1 MVEIL
6 RRHAAILAIAILAWL
21 GWGDLNPDAGKKKAE
36 AKTVKLEILPEDLR
50 VRGPDETL
58 PPIVDPYRLAEDA
71 ARDAAAR
78 AAAAAARPGGKK
90 PAATTSASTP
100 EAGAPRAQAA
110 PAAPLDPADMAIAWL
125 ATVRSLGRDLLAAA
139 RGQDDPPAGGAA
151 PGSSAGSPTGSAPAQ
166 GAGAPP
172 PPKPVSFV
180 LHLESTLA
188 MADGGQA
195 RISGQTVQVGA
206 SLQGL
211 DPEKPP
217 RLLSVRGTEAVV
229 AHGDDVYVL
238 DLASRP
244 VVTVGDPALA
254 VAEATPVQ
262 AGGAS
267 STERPR
273 GTRGPT
279 SAGPAAPKAP
289 AAAKP
294 ASGTKGGYKVR
305 ELPSKKKP

>member
-21 GWGDLNPDAGKKKAE
+21 GYGDLNPDSGKKKAE
-36 AKTVKLEILPEDLR
+36 AKTVKLEILPSALR

-58 PPIVDPYRLAEDA
+58 PPIVDPYRLKEDA
-71 ARDAAAR
+71 ERDAAAI
-78 AAAAAARPGGKK
+78 AAAAAARPSARKS
-90 PAATTSASTP
+90 AAARSGSTP
-100 EAGAPRAQAA
+100 DASGPRA
-110 PAAPLDPADMAIAWL
+110 PAAPADPADMAIAWL
-125 ATVRSLGRDLLAAA
+125 ATVRTLGRDLLAAV
-139 RGQDDPPAGGAA
+139 RGLDHPPAPAAGAA
-151 PGSSAGSPTGSAPAQ
+151 PAPGAASPQ
-166 GAGAPP
+166 GATAPP

-188 MADGGQA
+188 TPDGGQA

-244 VVTVGDPALA
+244 VVTVGNPALA
-254 VAEATPVQ
+254 AAEATPVQ

-305 ELPSKKKP
+305 KLPTKKKP